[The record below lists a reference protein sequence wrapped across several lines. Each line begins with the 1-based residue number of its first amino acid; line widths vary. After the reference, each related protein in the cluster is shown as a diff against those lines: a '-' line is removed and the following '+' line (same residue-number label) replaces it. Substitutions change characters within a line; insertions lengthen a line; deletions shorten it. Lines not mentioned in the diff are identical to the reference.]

1 MVSLTSW
8 PWSTHDYTRLYCTRE
23 EFALEFWCMRG
34 GCSWP
39 IVLAYVGCGR
49 QKPVITFITSWHI
62 HVLAYFDRIG
72 GQRCSD
78 LSFSC
83 FPLSLLWR
91 ELWSETDQMGIMEG
105 TLGLSLSRSIVKTCQ
120 HLFAGNV
127 SLSLLWI
134 WLRDIACSFRLF
146 HGMPWVW
153 LPLMV
158 SNSLTFAHYVSSLD
172 IIGSK
177 TRRHAWQLN
186 ACCKCSSCMLPRLRR
201 RSWWR
206 LSRFPAA
213 NTIVAAARQ
222 VRVCQASWVLGIG
235 NWGTIQFHEGLSWWS
250 GYEWVI

>member
-1 MVSLTSW
+1 MCL
-8 PWSTHDYTRLYCTRE
+8 
-23 EFALEFWCMRG
+23 
-34 GCSWP
+34 
-39 IVLAYVGCGR
+39 
-49 QKPVITFITSWHI
+49 HI
-62 HVLAYFDRIG
+62 FDRIG

-105 TLGLSLSRSIVKTCQ
+105 TLGLWLSRSIVKTCQ

-186 ACCKCSSCMLPRLRR
+186 ACCKYSSCMLPRLRR